1 MVDVDVAAAALEL
14 YGLPPEDFTAA
25 RKKLAQQAKDAGD
38 GSDSAAVKALRKT
51 TRPGS
56 RTCSSDPTRTPP
68 TT

>member
-1 MVDVDVAAAALEL
+1 MDVASTALEL

-38 GSDSAAVKALRKT
+38 GSDSAAVKALRNRRS
-51 TRPGS
+51 RPGS
-56 RTCSSDPTRTPP
+56 RTCSSDPTRTPS